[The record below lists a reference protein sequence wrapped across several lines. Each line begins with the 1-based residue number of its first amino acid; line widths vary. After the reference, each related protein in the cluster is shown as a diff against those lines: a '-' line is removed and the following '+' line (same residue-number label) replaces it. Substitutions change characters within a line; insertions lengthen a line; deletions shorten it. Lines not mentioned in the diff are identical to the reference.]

1 MTWSQPWARATSA
14 FASVDTVPMTVRPSS
29 FAHCETIRPDA
40 AGRGVQQDRV
50 ARAQRPDAAHQ
61 VRRRE
66 SAHRH
71 RRRRLAGDLR
81 RQLDQRR
88 RRDDPLG
95 AVRAERVEEAGVGHA
110 VAGRDVGHAVAD
122 RLDDAGRFDA
132 HAVRQR
138 NRIEPGAE
146 VRVGEIEADRDVAKP
161 RLARARARRRR
172 PPRAAGPRA
181 RRPCE
186 TGLRVPWSPHATLRR
201 KPCCR
206 PLAFG
211 AKPLAASVSSTVS

>member
-1 MTWSQPWARATSA
+1 
-14 FASVDTVPMTVRPSS
+14 MTVRPSS
-29 FAHCETIRPDA
+29 FAHCETMSPTPPAAACTRTMSPARSGQTRRIRYADVSPRIVIA
-40 AGRGVQQDRV
+40 AAVSQ
-50 ARAQRPDAAHQ
+50 
-61 VRRRE
+61 E
-66 SAHRH
+66 ISA
-71 RRRRLAGDLR
+71 

-95 AVRAERVEEAGVGHA
+95 AVRAERVEEARVGHA
-110 VAGRDVGHAVAD
+110 VAGHDVRHAVAD
-122 RLDDAGRFDA
+122 RLDDAGRLDA

-138 NRIEPGAE
+138 NRIETRAE
-146 VRVGEIEADRDVAKP
+146 VRVGEIEADGDVPKP
-161 RLARARARRRR
+161 RLAGPGRRRR
-172 PPRAAGPRA
+172 RLPRAAALRA
-181 RRPCE
+181 RPPCE